1 MKKISHI
8 GIAVSDL
15 DYSSKLFSRIL
26 QKEYSLEEVAEEA
39 ITTSFF
45 SIGETKIE
53 LIAANNETSVISKY
67 LAKHK
72 EGMHHIAIEV
82 DDIQEEISRLKGEGI
97 RVLNENP
104 RKGADN
110 KLISFLHPKDTNG
123 VLFEICQS
131 IPG

>member
-15 DYSSKLFSRIL
+15 DYSSKLFSKIL

-131 IPG
+131 IPE